1 VKLKEIKGIEVDRFA
16 TGIKEFDQVLGGGI
30 VKGSVIL
37 IGGEPGIGKSTI
49 MLQIAS
55 ILSGFGKKVVYI
67 SGEESTAQLKIR
79 AQRLGIEDSETD
91 IISTNSFESV
101 DQFLRNSYYDYAIVD
116 SIQTFYASDI
126 SSAAGTVS
134 QIKISPITWLK
145 LQNLQGQRYL

>member
-1 VKLKEIKGIEVDRFA
+1 
-16 TGIKEFDQVLGGGI
+16 VLGGGI

-101 DQFLRNSYYDYAIVD
+101 DQF
-116 SIQTFYASDI
+116 
-126 SSAAGTVS
+126 
-134 QIKISPITWLK
+134 
-145 LQNLQGQRYL
+145 